1 MFGLGFMEILFIAV
15 VAIIFLGPDKLP
27 GAMVD
32 IAKFIKKMKEGI
44 TDAKQALNE
53 EVNLD
58 ELKREAL
65 GYKAQLDKATEEL
78 QGFKNLNPLNDLKE
92 AADFGSVKDNFE
104 KLANRE
110 PEEKATAVETKQEE
124 ITFKKKKVTE
134 STLEEAKK
142 EHKVQ
147 KKEAKKQINE
157 KQAEKNSE
165 DNK

>member
-1 MFGLGFMEILFIAV
+1 MFGLGFMEILFIAI

-32 IAKFIKKMKEGI
+32 IAKFIKKAKEGI

-65 GYKAQLDKATEEL
+65 GYKEQLDKATEEL
-78 QGFKNLNPLNDLKE
+78 QGFKNLNPMNDLKE

-104 KLANRE
+104 KLTQRE
-110 PEEKATAVETKQEE
+110 PETLEVEQKQEE
-124 ITFKKKKVTE
+124 ITFKKKTVKE
-134 STLEEAKK
+134 STLQEAKK
-142 EHKVQ
+142 EQKIQ
-147 KKEAKKQINE
+147 KKEAKKR
-157 KQAEKNSE
+157 AEKDSDGE
-165 DNK
+165 Q

>member
-32 IAKFIKKMKEGI
+32 IAKFIKNMKSAI
-44 TDAKQALNE
+44 TDAKETLNE

-65 GYKAQLDKATEEL
+65 GYKAQLEAANDEL

-92 AADFGSVKDNFE
+92 SAGLGSVKENFE
-104 KLANRE
+104 RMTQQAPE
-110 PEEKATAVETKQEE
+110 PVATQVEPKQNKE
-124 ITFKKKKVTE
+124 ITFKKKTIKDTSVKE
-134 STLEEAKK
+134 VKK
-142 EHKVQ
+142 ENKEM
-147 KKEAKKQINE
+147 KKERKE
-157 KQAEKNSE
+157 GE
-165 DNK
+165 DN